1 MNSPEKWLYTTY
13 GIQGKATL
21 LAGELDSNFK
31 IETKNGLKF
40 LLKIHQS
47 DTPEDWINFQESLLQ
62 KAGSLNLP
70 FQINQSIPSLD
81 GKNVTI
87 FENRFARL
95 LTWVEGEPLG
105 LKKPHTLEL
114 CYSIGYGLGLL
125 SKGLSSFQHPQA
137 KRDFKWDISNFVHW
151 EVNQNYFKER
161 LENIDPSLFRSGVV
175 YNDANDYN
183 ILVQA
188 DSGGLK
194 FSGLIDFGDAI
205 YTHIINDVAIACT
218 YLMLKKKNPLRIAA
232 EIVKGYHS
240 AFPLLEEELE
250 ALYTLI
256 GVRLSMSLIISEEN
270 AHLFPENEYLQIS
283 SKDARDLIQIWRNT
297 NPEWVCAVF
306 RNTAGY
312 EPFKKRK
319 DFDRWME
326 SKKPEFFPLISKE
339 NAVQLDLSVGG
350 KDSGHFSDYTDDLKF
365 KKHLQQLHKDRNSD
379 LLIGGYLET
388 RPFYTTDH
396 YQIIGDEG
404 PEWRTVHL
412 GLDLWCS
419 EGTPVFCPFEGEVIA
434 IQDNQGDRNY
444 GATLILRH
452 QPQPGLYFYT
462 LYGHLSNSSLQLH
475 SSGQKIKK
483 GETLAYVGDY
493 KENGNW
499 PPHLHFQIILDL
511 LNNEGDFPGV
521 AFPQD
526 WDIYQ
531 SLCPDPNLFFNY
543 KLKPEETSQKDDLIE
558 RRKKLLGKNL
568 SLSYTQPHQMERG
581 VMQYL
586 LDEKGRRFLDT
597 VNNVPHVGHQH
608 PQVVNAAIR
617 QSKLLN
623 TNTRYLHH
631 SILEFAEKLTAH
643 FPEPLKVCYFVNSG
657 SEANELAIRMA
668 KTITGKRDMVVL
680 EQGYHGNTNACV
692 EVSSYKFDGK
702 GGRGKAAHIH
712 KFHWEEKV
720 NLGEIQ
726 PAGLI
731 HESILSCA
739 GQVVPREDFFHELY
753 RQVHQKG
760 GLCIADEVQTGLGR
774 PGQTFWAFQLFNLAP
789 DIVTIGKPI
798 GNGHPLGAVIT
809 TREIADTFANGME
822 FFSTFGGNPVSC
834 EIGKSV
840 LEIIKTENLQQ
851 NAQVVGDYLIKEL
864 LRLSD
869 KYQIV
874 SDVRGSGFFLGV
886 EFKKPEYAKYLVNRL
901 SRWGILSSTDGPLN
915 NVIKFKPP
923 MCFTS
928 KNADEFLFTVEKIL
942 EEEPM
947 QPILS

>member
-1 MNSPEKWLYTTY
+1 MNSPEKWLYSTY
-13 GIQGKATL
+13 GIQGKATR
-21 LAGELDSNFK
+21 LAGEVDSNYK
-31 IETKNGLKF
+31 IEGENGIKY

-47 DTPEDWINFQESLLQ
+47 DISEDWIDFQESLLQ

-70 FQINQSIPSLD
+70 FQINQSIPNLE
-81 GKNVTI
+81 GKNIAI

-95 LTWVEGEPLG
+95 FTWVEGEPLG

-114 CYSIGYGLGLL
+114 CYSIGHGLGLL
-125 SKGLSSFQHPQA
+125 SKGLGSFQHPQS
-137 KRDFKWDISNFVHW
+137 KRNFKWDISNFVHW
-151 EVNQNYFKER
+151 EVKQNYFKQR
-161 LENIDPSLFRSGVV
+161 LENTNSSAFRSGVV

-183 ILVQA
+183 ILVQP

-218 YLMLKKKNPLRIAA
+218 YLMLKKKNPLRIAV
-232 EIVKGYHS
+232 EIVRGYHS
-240 AFPLLEEELE
+240 AYPLLEEELD

-270 AHLFPENEYLQIS
+270 ARLFPENEYLQIS
-283 SKDARDLIQIWRNT
+283 SKDAHELIQVWENT
-297 NPEWVCAVF
+297 NPEWVAAVF
-306 RNTAGY
+306 RNAAGY
-312 EPFKKRK
+312 EPCKKRK

-326 SKKPEFFPLISKE
+326 SKKPAFFPLISKE
-339 NAVQLDLSVGG
+339 KAVQLDISVGG

-365 KKHLQQLHKDRNSD
+365 RKHITQLHEEKNSE

-396 YQIIGDEG
+396 YQTMGDEG

-412 GLDLWCS
+412 GLDLWCLD
-419 EGTPVFCPFEGEVIA
+419 GTPVFCPLDGEVIA
-434 IQDNQGDRNY
+434 IQDNHGDRNY

-452 QPQPGLYFYT
+452 QPESGLEFFT
-462 LYGHLSNSSLQLH
+462 LYGHLSQSSLLLH
-475 SSGQKIKK
+475 SLGKKVKK
-483 GETLAYVGDY
+483 GEKLAFIGDH

-499 PPHLHFQIILDL
+499 PPHLHFQIILDML
-511 LNNEGDFPGV
+511 GNWGDFPGV
-521 AFPQD
+521 AFPHHR
-526 WDIYQ
+526 DIYQ
-531 SLCPDPNLFFNY
+531 SICPDPNLFFNY
-543 KLKPEETSQKDDLIE
+543 TLNAGQTSLKEDLIE

-568 SLSYTQPHQMERG
+568 SLSYAQPHQMERG

-608 PQVVNAAIR
+608 PQVVDAAVR

-702 GGRGKAAHIH
+702 GGRGKAPHIH
-712 KFHWEEKV
+712 KFHWEEKG

-739 GQVVPREDFFHELY
+739 GQVVPSEDFFHDLY

-774 PGQTFWAFQLFNLAP
+774 PGHTFWAFQLFNLVP

-809 TREIADTFANGME
+809 TREIADAFANGME

-840 LEIIKTENLQQ
+840 LEIIENEDLQQ
-851 NAQVVGDYLIKEL
+851 NALVVGDFLKKEL
-864 LRLSD
+864 LKFSQ
-869 KYQIV
+869 KYPIIT
-874 SDVRGSGFFLGV
+874 DVRGFGFFLGI
-886 EFKKPEYAKYLVNRL
+886 EFKKTEYAKYLVNRL

-923 MCFTS
+923 MCFS
-928 KNADEFLFTVEKIL
+928 LQNAEQFLVTVEKIF

-947 QPILS
+947 QHILS